1 MIPSLPQ
8 WIGLLG
14 NLKQECHSECPIFRK
29 SMVSS
34 RFSPTNPTNPSIDC
48 LLIPPSNRS
57 NLAEHVLDLR
67 QGGAWVQDHTGHAAH
82 RLDLVQ
88 RTVQVDGR
96 SSLVEAGATYC
107 EMRYWMRIVSFTV
120 FHGISRSKMEGDV
133 ENEDDLMIKDQE
145 WWQMMKWWWN
155 DGNLAIRLDVYT
167 YWLWGTPNP
176 WDLQSLGM
184 AAVQN
189 LSNTPSG
196 VVSFHQGSLP
206 VLRVWI
212 SMGLCTKPM
221 AMIAMPTS
229 KALSNPIKSQS
240 SHTNRLKGERF
251 YDFSARNLA
260 MPLLSIRVL
269 EIQALQFCQLSSNW
283 VYFSG
288 LPISLYWITSNL

>member
-1 MIPSLPQ
+1 
-8 WIGLLG
+8 
-14 NLKQECHSECPIFRK
+14 
-29 SMVSS
+29 MVSS

-120 FHGISRSKMEGDV
+120 FHGQRWRGMWKMRMIWWLRTK
-133 ENEDDLMIKDQE
+133 NDDK
-145 WWQMMKWWWN
+145 WWN

-189 LSNTPSG
+189 LSNTPLG